1 MKTTLGQKIKELRA
15 QQGYSQ
21 EQLANLTEL
30 SLRTIQR
37 IENGETEPRG
47 DSLIRLAN
55 SFGVTPNDL
64 IDWQEQE
71 DRGFLALMN
80 LSALSFIVFP
90 LFGVIIPLALWILKK
105 EKIKDVNS
113 VGKKLLNFQ
122 ITLGLFLYIW
132 HAIPVV
138 NLFLKIRSM
147 QNEGVISPPT
157 PGIMP
162 LMVFLGLAFYLF
174 NVVMIIINA
183 MRSYKTGEVIYKPAI
198 RFLK

>member
-1 MKTTLGQKIKELRA
+1 MKNTLGQKIKELRA
-15 QQGYSQ
+15 QKGYSQ

-30 SLRTIQR
+30 SLRTVQR

-55 SFGVTPNDL
+55 AFGVTPNDL

-71 DRGFLALMN
+71 DRGFLAFMN

-90 LFGVIIPLALWILKK
+90 LFGVIIPLALWIFKK
-105 EKIKDVNS
+105 EKIKDVNV

-122 ITLGLFLYIW
+122 ITIGLFLYVW
-132 HAIPVV
+132 YAIPVV

-147 QNEGVISPPT
+147 QNEGIIGPPT
-157 PGIMP
+157 SGIMP

-174 NVVMIIINA
+174 NIVMIIVNA
-183 MRSYKTGEVIYKPAI
+183 MRSYKTGEVFYRPAI

>member
-1 MKTTLGQKIKELRA
+1 MKNTLGQKIKELRA
-15 QQGYSQ
+15 QKGYSQ

-30 SLRTIQR
+30 SLRTVQR

-55 SFGVTPNDL
+55 AFGVTPNDL

-71 DRGFLALMN
+71 DRGFLAFMN

-90 LFGVIIPLALWILKK
+90 LFGVIIPLALWIFKK
-105 EKIKDVNS
+105 EKIKDVNV

-122 ITLGLFLYIW
+122 ITIGLFLYVW
-132 HAIPVV
+132 YAIPFAM
-138 NLFLKIRSM
+138 LIFKIRDM
-147 QNEGVISPPT
+147 NNGMISPPK
-157 PGIMP
+157 PGLVP
-162 LMVFLGLAFYLF
+162 FLMFLGLAFYLF
-174 NVVMIIINA
+174 NVVMIIVNA
-183 MRSYKTGEVIYKPAI
+183 MRSYKTGEVFYRPAI